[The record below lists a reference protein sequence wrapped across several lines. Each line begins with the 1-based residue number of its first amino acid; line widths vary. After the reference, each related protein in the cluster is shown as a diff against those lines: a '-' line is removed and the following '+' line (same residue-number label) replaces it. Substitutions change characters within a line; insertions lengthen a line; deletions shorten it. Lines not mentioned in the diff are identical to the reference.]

1 MQGGQTKGCRSGS
14 WFCMRNT
21 GRNDHFQWRIA
32 RFRRIWV
39 WYQCGSHSAIL
50 SKIQN
55 KTKQTKKQ
63 TNNSPPQGSQ
73 HWDNKGCRPSNTF
86 PVRSQ
91 NRGARAVAQL
101 VECLPRVFDS
111 QHHIKLSSVV
121 CKCNASTQEA
131 EAEQSEVQGQPWLQR
146 EFKSSLYYKR
156 TGLIKGW
163 GTFKSQVFMEVL
175 IVFNSTTL
183 TCYHRHY
190 HHGWYQ

>member
-1 MQGGQTKGCRSGS
+1 MITFYEGLLALGGFEFGTSVGHTVRSCLKYETKPRKQRS
-14 WFCMRNT
+14 
-21 GRNDHFQWRIA
+21 
-32 RFRRIWV
+32 
-39 WYQCGSHSAIL
+39 
-50 SKIQN
+50 
-55 KTKQTKKQ
+55 KQITP
-63 TNNSPPQGSQ
+63 PPQGSQ
-73 HWDNKGCRPSNTF
+73 HWNNKGCRPSNTF

-91 NRGARAVAQL
+91 NRGGARAVAQL

-156 TGLIKGW
+156 TSLIKGW

-190 HHGWYQ
+190 HHG